1 MITQPNK
8 GSHMKAFL
16 VSLSPCLLVCL
27 SACLAPAADPCV
39 SGLQPGQKTGPYS
52 FLVATGP
59 QRGKQTCYVCETAE
73 KPAVVVFSRKL
84 SKPLGKL
91 VVKCNDWIASQPKDT
106 ACSWMTVL
114 GEKTV
119 NLDDLAKWAKQA
131 GIQSVPVGVFDDP
144 IGPPSYKLSEE
155 AEVTVL
161 LWVNRKVVANFAFR
175 ENELNDDAIKK
186 IGEAMGKLVEKK

>member
-1 MITQPNK
+1 MVNNMMPFVR
-8 GSHMKAFL
+8 FL
-16 VSLSPCLLVCL
+16 SMCWIATLSVLLSPIP
-27 SACLAPAADPCV
+27 SRASDPCV

-59 QRGKQTCYVCETAE
+59 QRGQQTCYVCETAE

-84 SKPLGKL
+84 SKPLGQL
-91 VVKCNDWIASQPKDT
+91 VVKCNDWVGTQPKDT
-106 ACSWMTVL
+106 ARSWMTVL

-119 NLDDLAKWAKQA
+119 SLDDLAKWAKQA

-144 IGPPSYKLSEE
+144 VGPPSYKLSGE

-161 LWVNRKVVANFAFR
+161 LWVNRKIVANFAFR
-175 ENELNDDAIKK
+175 ENELNDEAIKK

>member
-1 MITQPNK
+1 MITFVR
-8 GSHMKAFL
+8 FL
-16 VSLSPCLLVCL
+16 SMCCIGTLSVLLPPPVT
-27 SACLAPAADPCV
+27 SRATDPCI
-39 SGLQPGQKTGPYS
+39 SGPQSGQKIGPYS

-59 QRGKQTCYVCETAE
+59 QRGQQTCYVCETGE

-91 VVKCNDWIASQPKDT
+91 VVKCNDWVTAQPKD
-106 ACSWMTVL
+106 AARSWMTVL

-119 NLDDLAKWAKQA
+119 NLDDLAKSAKHA
-131 GIQSVPVGVFDDP
+131 GIQSTPVGVFDDP
-144 IGPPSYKLSEE
+144 LGPPSFKLSEE

-161 LWVNRKVVANFAFR
+161 LWVNRKIVANFAFR
-175 ENELNDDAIKK
+175 ENELNDEATKK